1 MTVPGSGVPN
11 AAPQG
16 PGGPDYVLRLF
27 ITGQTPRSTTAIAN
41 IRKICDEHLQGRYS
55 LDVVDIYQ
63 HPEMAVSAQ
72 VIAAP
77 TVVKMLPEPL
87 RRIVGDLSDVDKVL
101 VGLDLRPQKQ
111 VPP

>member
-1 MTVPGSGVPN
+1 MTKSGSGVPN
-11 AAPQG
+11 AAPQE
-16 PGGPDYVLRLF
+16 PEAPDYVLRFF

-41 IRKICDEHLQGRYS
+41 IRKICDEHLEGRYS

-72 VIAAP
+72 IIAAP

-87 RRIVGDLSDVDKVL
+87 RRIIGDLSDVDKVL
-101 VGLDLRPQKQ
+101 VGLDLRKKKQ
-111 VPP
+111 TPP